1 MVEMGGRRVEEVA
14 LIHSAE
20 RTILRVRPLDKR
32 PRQTLHRREWR
43 FNGCAGFSTAQHF
56 HSSESMA
63 ACGCDVTLALTE
75 HGDTYAHTH
84 TAPPQ
89 SMPHPASWGG
99 SRKVGGAQARA
110 QGLGP
115 RRL

>member
-1 MVEMGGRRVEEVA
+1 MEEVA

-32 PRQTLHRREWR
+32 PRQTLHRREWLMQR
-43 FNGCAGFSTAQHF
+43 LRGFSTAF
-56 HSSESMA
+56 HYSASMA

-99 SRKVGGAQARA
+99 SRKVGGAQARV